1 MAKKKKSS
9 MTTKT
14 GKPKLGPLNIQQ
26 LNSLLENAR
35 NKHKAKIQKRIAVLE
50 SRLV

>member
-14 GKPKLGPLNIQQ
+14 GKPKLGPLNIVQ
-26 LNSLLENAR
+26 LNSLLEGAR
-35 NKHKAKIQKRIAVLE
+35 KKHKPKIQRRISVLE
-50 SRLV
+50 SRVS